1 MGILLIKDVTMTQ
14 RMILNETAFFG
25 AGAIRHLPEEVKR
38 RGLTKALIV
47 TDKALVAAGAVKR
60 VTDLM
65 DAHQLHWAL
74 YDEVVPNPT
83 IAVVQR
89 GVEVFKR
96 AEADYLIAIG
106 GGSPQDTSKAIG
118 IIINNPEFADV
129 RSLEGFAPT
138 RNPSVPLIAIPT
150 TAGTAAE
157 VTINYVITDEEKR
170 RKFVCIDPHDIP
182 VVAIID
188 AEMMASM
195 PPALKAA
202 TGIDALTHAIEG
214 YITRG
219 AWKLTDMLH
228 LNAIEIISQSLRDS
242 VKGDIAA
249 VEQMALGQYVAGM
262 GFSNVG
268 LGLVH
273 GMAHPLGAFYNVPH
287 GVANAILLPQVMA
300 WNADYTGEKYRH
312 IARAMGVPEV
322 EKLSLAQAREAA
334 VAAVRQLCRDVG
346 IPASLRD
353 VGLKPEDVP
362 ALAQAALEDVCT
374 GGNPRE
380 ATLEEIKA
388 LYLQS

>member
-1 MGILLIKDVTMTQ
+1 MTQ

-38 RGLTKALIV
+38 RGLMKALIV

-60 VTDLM
+60 VTELM

-89 GVEVFKR
+89 GVEIFKR

-219 AWKLTDMLH
+219 AWKLTDMPH
-228 LNAIEIISQSLRDS
+228 LNAIEIISQSLRDA
-242 VKGDIAA
+242 VKGDIEA

-312 IARAMGVPEV
+312 IARAMGVSDV
-322 EKLSLAQAREAA
+322 ETLSLAQARQAA
-334 VAAVRQLCRDVG
+334 VAAVKQLCRDVG

-353 VGLKPEDVP
+353 VGLKPDDVP
-362 ALAQAALEDVCT
+362 ALAQAALDDVCT

-380 ATLEEIKA
+380 ATLEAIKA

>member
-1 MGILLIKDVTMTQ
+1 MTQ

-25 AGAIRHLPEEVKR
+25 AGAIRNLPDEVRR

-138 RNPSVPLIAIPT
+138 RNPCVTLIAIPT

-182 VVAIID
+182 KVAIID

-242 VKGDIAA
+242 VKGDMQA

-287 GVANAILLPQVMA
+287 GVANAILLPTVMA
-300 WNADYTGEKYRH
+300 WNADYTGEKYRD
-312 IARAMGVPEV
+312 IARAMGVKGV
-322 EKLSLAQAREAA
+322 DTLSLAQARQAA
-334 VAAVRQLCRDVG
+334 VEAVKQLCRDVG

-353 VGLKPEDVP
+353 VGLNPDDVP
-362 ALAQAALEDVCT
+362 ALAQAALDDVCT

-380 ATLEEIKA
+380 ATLDDIKA

>member
-1 MGILLIKDVTMTQ
+1 MTQ

-25 AGAIRHLPEEVKR
+25 AGAIRNLPDEVRR

-65 DAHQLHWAL
+65 DANQLHWAL

-118 IIINNPEFADV
+118 IIINNPEFEDV

-138 RNPSVPLIAIPT
+138 RNPCVTLIAIPT

-182 VVAIID
+182 KVAIID

-242 VKGDIAA
+242 VKGEMQA

-287 GVANAILLPQVMA
+287 GVANAILLPTVMA
-300 WNADYTGEKYRH
+300 WNADYTGEKYRD
-312 IARAMGVPEV
+312 IARAMGVKGV
-322 EKLSLAQAREAA
+322 DTLSLAQARLAA
-334 VAAVRQLCRDVG
+334 VEAVKQLCRDVG

-353 VGLKPEDVP
+353 VGLKPDDVP
-362 ALAQAALEDVCT
+362 ALAQAALDDVCT

-380 ATLEEIKA
+380 ATLEDIKA

>member
-1 MGILLIKDVTMTQ
+1 MTQ
-14 RMILNETAFFG
+14 RMILNETAYFG
-25 AGAIRHLPEEVKR
+25 AGAIRHLPEEVRR
-38 RGLTKALIV
+38 RGLNKALIV
-47 TDKALVAAGAVKR
+47 SDKALVAAGAVRR
-60 VTDLM
+60 VTDLL
-65 DAHQLHWAL
+65 DAQQLPWAL

-89 GVEVFKR
+89 GVAAFQQ
-96 AEADYLIAIG
+96 AGADYLVAIG

-138 RNPSVPLIAIPT
+138 RHPCVTLFAIPT

-157 VTINYVITDEEKR
+157 VTINYVITDEEQR

-182 VVAIID
+182 KVAIVD

-214 YITRG
+214 YITKG

-242 VKGDIAA
+242 VNGDPDA

-287 GVANAILLPQVMA
+287 GVANAILLPRVMA
-300 WNADYTGEKYRH
+300 WNAEYTGEKYRA
-312 IARAMGVPEV
+312 IARAMGVNEV
-322 EKLSLAQAREAA
+322 DRLTLAEARQAA
-334 VAAVRQLCRDVG
+334 VAAVEQLCRDVG

-353 VGLKPEDVP
+353 VGLNPDDVP
-362 ALAQAALEDVCT
+362 ALAQAALADVCT

-380 ATLEEIKA
+380 ATLEAIEA

>member
-1 MGILLIKDVTMTQ
+1 MTQ

-25 AGAIRHLPEEVKR
+25 AGAIRHLPDEAKR

-65 DAHQLHWAL
+65 DAHHLHWAL

-195 PPALKAA
+195 PPSLKAA

-242 VKGDIAA
+242 VKGDMQA

-312 IARAMGVPEV
+312 IARAMG
-322 EKLSLAQAREAA
+322 LS
-334 VAAVRQLCRDVG
+334 
-346 IPASLRD
+346 
-353 VGLKPEDVP
+353 
-362 ALAQAALEDVCT
+362 
-374 GGNPRE
+374 
-380 ATLEEIKA
+380 
-388 LYLQS
+388 

>member
-1 MGILLIKDVTMTQ
+1 MTQ

-25 AGAIRHLPEEVKR
+25 AGAIRNLPDEVRR

-138 RNPSVPLIAIPT
+138 RNPCVTLIAIPT

-182 VVAIID
+182 KVAIID

-195 PPALKAA
+195 PPTLKAA

-242 VKGDIAA
+242 VKGDMQA

-287 GVANAILLPQVMA
+287 GVANAILLPTVMA
-300 WNADYTGEKYRH
+300 WNADYTGEKYRD
-312 IARAMGVPEV
+312 IARAMGVKSV
-322 EKLSLAQAREAA
+322 ETLSLAQARQAA
-334 VAAVRQLCRDVG
+334 VEAVKQLCRDVG

-353 VGLKPEDVP
+353 VGLNPDDVP
-362 ALAQAALEDVCT
+362 ALSQAALDDVCT

-380 ATLEEIKA
+380 ATLEDIKA